1 MTSTEPRSPFTRRGF
16 IAAAI
21 VVGIIVLAAIIV
33 LVTMLTRSATNTPN
47 PTTSPTASTSLTE
60 NGADK
65 SVCGLPGFETK
76 NTLTNAPETKWELVG
91 TIAAPTDPDGAGPGV
106 VQDGFRSCYA
116 HTAEGA
122 LYAAVNL
129 GAMGTDSRLAP
140 ELAERFLVPGPGRD
154 AAIARQE
161 SGEDTSSGQNLRAQL
176 AGFKISS
183 YAGHEATID
192 LVFQVSSTGQLVS
205 IPTVLQWYHGDW
217 KGVTDENGNNP
228 LKPAQVQNLGGYIP
242 WSGA

>member
-1 MTSTEPRSPFTRRGF
+1 MTNTEPQSPFTRRGF

-33 LVTMLTRSATNTPN
+33 LVTTLTRGATDTLT
-47 PTTSPTASTSLTE
+47 PTTSPSISSSPTE
-60 NGADK
+60 NDADK

-76 NTLTNAPETKWELVG
+76 NTLTKSPTTKWELVG
-91 TIAAPTDPDGAGPGV
+91 TIAAPTDLYGAGPGV
-106 VQDGFRSCYA
+106 VQDGFRSCFA

-122 LYAAVNL
+122 LYAAINL
-129 GAMGTDSRLAP
+129 GAMGTDSRLVP
-140 ELAERFLVPGPGRD
+140 ELAQRFLVPGPGRD
-154 AAIARQE
+154 AAIARQK
-161 SGEDTSSGQNLRAQL
+161 SGGDVSTGQNLRAQL

-183 YAGHEATID
+183 YDDREATID

-205 IPTVLQWYHGDW
+205 IPTVLQWYRGDW
-217 KGVTDENGNNP
+217 KGVTDENGNTP

-242 WSGA
+242 WAGA